1 MGEQKSKQ
9 TVEWSFSF
17 GDVRDSINKTLK
29 DLGADAEIKTSHF
42 SEPLGA
48 ATSARV
54 RLDLATG
61 KMVVRA
67 LTEPDGDAS
76 LIEADVRHLGEMEFK
91 VSGETD
97 KFVRLGQKNQNI
109 TGPLKDF
116 LNTLS
121 NRDEL
126 RWEIGLAASIPLDLD
141 IHGGVGVSKLDLSGL
156 QIKHLKMH
164 SGVGEIHLDLPAM
177 PEPYDVEIDGGV
189 GETTVTIAE
198 GAALRMRASGGVG
211 SVKLRLPETSA
222 ARIEVQGGLGGAKLA
237 PRFTRVKAGS
247 DFISPSGTWETAGFS
262 LASHQIV
269 INFQGG
275 VGELKVS

>member
-9 TVEWSFSF
+9 VVEWSFSF
-17 GDVRDSINKTLK
+17 GDVGDSINKTLRQM
-29 DLGADAEIKTSHF
+29 GVDAEVKTSHF
-42 SEPLGA
+42 NEPIGA

-67 LTEPDGDAS
+67 LTEPEN
-76 LIEADVRHLGEMEFK
+76 LIEADVRHIGEMEFS
-91 VSGETD
+91 VSGESD
-97 KFVRLGQKNQNI
+97 KFVRLGQKNNGVI
-109 TGPLKDF
+109 AGPLKDF

-121 NRDEL
+121 NHDEL
-126 RWEIGLAASIPLDLD
+126 RWEIGLAPSIPLDLD

-156 QIKHLKMH
+156 QIKHLKLH

-177 PEPYDVEIDGGV
+177 PEPYTVELDGGV
-189 GETTVTIAE
+189 GETSVTIAE
-198 GAALRMRASGGVG
+198 GAALRMRVSGGVG

-222 ARIEVQGGLGGAKLA
+222 ARIEVQGGVGGAKFA
-237 PRFTRVKAGS
+237 PRFARVKSGG
-247 DFISPSGTWETAGFS
+247 DFISQSGTWETSGFS
-262 LASHQIV
+262 LASHPIV
-269 INFQGG
+269 IHFNGG